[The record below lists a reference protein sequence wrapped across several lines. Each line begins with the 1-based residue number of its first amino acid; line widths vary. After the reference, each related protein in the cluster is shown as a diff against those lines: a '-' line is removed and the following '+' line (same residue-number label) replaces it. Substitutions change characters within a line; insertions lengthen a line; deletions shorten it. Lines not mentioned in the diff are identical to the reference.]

1 MRIDNSID
9 LSNKSKSTH
18 PPQVKKLA
26 NLEQRLAR
34 WEAQKKEN
42 RKYMI
47 TFALITLPVVMLCMF
62 GAGHLM
68 GEVLDLNLF
77 AKGVLI
83 SVMLMIPPVVLQRS
97 KPFNRKPTQADV
109 DADIKLRKAFK
120 MDSSVN
126 D

>member
-1 MRIDNSID
+1 MSTDTSSD
-9 LSNKSKSTH
+9 QSKIQNNTT
-18 PPQVKKLA
+18 PQVKKLA
-26 NLEQRLAR
+26 NLDQRLVR
-34 WEAQKKEN
+34 WEEQKKQN

-62 GAGHLM
+62 GAGLLM
-68 GEVLDLNLF
+68 GQVLDLNLL
-77 AKGVLI
+77 AKSVLI
-83 SVMLMIPPVVLQRS
+83 GVMLMIPPVVLHRS